1 MSLER
6 VVRAGRVELPL
17 SPYKEA
23 SLPLTDARTLTRN
36 YLERP
41 AGIEPACSG
50 LEDRSLNPL
59 GHGRVELGTPGVIRT
74 PNHGFGDR
82 QPHHRQP
89 ERGAR
94 RWS

>member
-41 AGIEPACSG
+41 AGIEPA
-50 LEDRSLNPL
+50 
-59 GHGRVELGTPGVIRT
+59 
-74 PNHGFGDR
+74 
-82 QPHHRQP
+82 
-89 ERGAR
+89 
-94 RWS
+94 

>member
-1 MSLER
+1 MSLEG

-50 LEDRSLNPL
+50 LEDRSLSPL
-59 GHGRVELGTPGVIRT
+59 GHGRIELGTPGVIRT